1 MKIESIT
8 TVLMNRDE
16 LTRKEAETQIEEVK
30 EEFYHRLDQG
40 EMPFDILEEYFGL
53 EPDYI
58 MDLF

>member
-8 TVLMNRDE
+8 TVLMSRDE
-16 LTRKEAETQIEEVK
+16 LTRKEAEQQVEEVK
-30 EEFYHRLDQG
+30 EEFHKRLDRG